1 LRSAWI
7 KEFGGYGQSE
17 IDAGGVTAGIDLALA
32 LIEEDLGAE
41 MAKAVARDLVV
52 YYRRPGGQSQ
62 FSALLELDPASDRIR
77 RALSYAR
84 AHLRETL
91 SVEQLADV
99 AGLSP
104 RQFGRVFLSETGQTP
119 AKAVERVRAE
129 SARAQIEKTNESIE
143 MIAKSVG
150 FSDPERMRRVFVR
163 LFGNPPQAIRR
174 MSRVEART

>member
-1 LRSAWI
+1 
-7 KEFGGYGQSE
+7 
-17 IDAGGVTAGIDLALA
+17 
-32 LIEEDLGAE
+32 
-41 MAKAVARDLVV
+41 M
-52 YYRRPGGQSQ
+52 
-62 FSALLELDPASDRIR
+62 
-77 RALSYAR
+77 
-84 AHLRETL
+84 
-91 SVEQLADV
+91 EQLADV